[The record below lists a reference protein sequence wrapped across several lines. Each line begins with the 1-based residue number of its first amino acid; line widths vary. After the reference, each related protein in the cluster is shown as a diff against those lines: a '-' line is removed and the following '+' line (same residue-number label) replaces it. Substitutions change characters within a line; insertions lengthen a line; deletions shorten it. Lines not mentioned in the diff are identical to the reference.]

1 MCVYV
6 YVCVLV
12 AQSCLTLWDPIDCS
26 PPGSSVHGLLQA
38 RILEWVAIPFS
49 RRSSQPRDWTQVSH
63 IVDRFQ
69 MDKYTFVFIFF
80 AIMGYHRIL
89 NIVPCAIQKD
99 LVVYSLSTDTNS
111 HLLIPNSH
119 SYPLSPHFH
128 DFCIHCNLFSTSIV
142 EHSDCFKFFTHCTE
156 CYNKHGCT
164 NTVFWS
170 FYFIR
175 VNFQKQNC

>member
-1 MCVYV
+1 MLTTSAQQSDSCVCVYICVCVCVYLCMCVYV

-38 RILEWVAIPFS
+38 RLLEWVAIPFS

-80 AIMGYHRIL
+80 SIMGYHRIL

-111 HLLIPNSH
+111 HLPIPNSH
-119 SYPLSPHFH
+119 SYPLSPHFPL
-128 DFCIHCNLFSTSIV
+128 CNTNLFSMSLILFLF
-142 EHSDCFKFFTHCTE
+142 H
-156 CYNKHGCT
+156 
-164 NTVFWS
+164 
-170 FYFIR
+170 R
-175 VNFQKQNC
+175 